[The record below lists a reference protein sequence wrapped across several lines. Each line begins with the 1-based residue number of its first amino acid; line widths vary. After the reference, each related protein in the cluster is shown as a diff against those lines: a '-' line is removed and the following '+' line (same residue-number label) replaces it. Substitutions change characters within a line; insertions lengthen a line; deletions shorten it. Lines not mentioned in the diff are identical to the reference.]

1 MPGGVKQKP
10 PVAVRPMGMLSIRRV
25 FVCFEKP
32 PHRCSAGVGK
42 QAFPDALIGVELP
55 VHNRLGGMMWAVWS
69 RILSDGETPRWSD
82 RVRLVGSHSVWQWW
96 KPPCL
101 PEASGRSDT
110 VRTSTPTPLRS
121 GWGLTRSTG

>member
-10 PVAVRPMGMLSIRRV
+10 PKWQWRPMGMLSIRRV

-55 VHNRLGGMMWAVWS
+55 VHNRHYVSPIGAG
-69 RILSDGETPRWSD
+69 
-82 RVRLVGSHSVWQWW
+82 
-96 KPPCL
+96 PPL
-101 PEASGRSDT
+101 
-110 VRTSTPTPLRS
+110 
-121 GWGLTRSTG
+121 